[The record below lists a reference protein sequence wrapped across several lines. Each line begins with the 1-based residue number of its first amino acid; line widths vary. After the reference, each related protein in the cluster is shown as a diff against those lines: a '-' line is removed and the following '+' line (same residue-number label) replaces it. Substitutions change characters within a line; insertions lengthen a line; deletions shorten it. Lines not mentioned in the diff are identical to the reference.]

1 MRRAATVWLA
11 VSIGTTPLIVSGQ
24 PNDTSVLRRADSLT
38 VGDYCRL
45 ARRIVSDSAV
55 AAVLAG
61 NGGVARAHA
70 DVICTPQVSSLSL
83 LAVSGGKYAPLGTIA
98 RLDSTVERRVQR
110 EVVEAMR
117 RFRSL
122 TRDNAATRQVVALA
136 LGDSTNGEWI
146 VIVETARGIR
156 LVGTRDNALERLAR
170 YERKLGPTSP
180 RLNAPEVML
189 NYLAQRFMPGFRP
202 SPLGGPSPWE
212 IIASY
217 SPGYVT
223 FGEAESTVLP
233 VSASEFGLRFYL
245 FGDTFGKR
253 GTAGLFL
260 PSYFSFGVL
269 TASDRNGALVW
280 PWRGRER
287 SGAFVSWGTVK
298 VGYIDRDRG
307 TWLFSRQFQAVPF
320 VF

>member
-1 MRRAATVWLA
+1 MRLTAKWWLGVCLTA
-11 VSIGTTPLIVSGQ
+11 TPLILPGQ
-24 PNDTSVLRRADSLT
+24 PNDAPLLHRADSLT

-55 AAVLAG
+55 VAALAG
-61 NGGVARAHA
+61 NSGVARAHA
-70 DVICTPQVSSLSL
+70 DVICTTQMSSMSL

-98 RLDSTVERRVQR
+98 RLDTTVDRRVQR
-110 EVVEAMR
+110 DVVEAMR
-117 RFRSL
+117 GFRSL
-122 TRDNAATRQVVALA
+122 ARENASTRQVVATA
-136 LGDSTNGEWI
+136 LGDSSNGEWI
-146 VIVETARGIR
+146 IVAETARGMR
-156 LVGTRDNALERLAR
+156 LVGTRDNALERLAN

-180 RLNAPEVML
+180 RLNAPEVLL
-189 NYLAQRFMPGFRP
+189 NYLAQRFLPGFRP

-212 IIASY
+212 VVAAY

-223 FGEAESTVLP
+223 FGESESTVLP

-245 FGDTFGKR
+245 FGDAFGKS
-253 GTAGLFL
+253 GVAGLFF
-260 PSYFSFGVL
+260 PSYFSFGML

-287 SGAFVSWGTVK
+287 SGGFVSWGTIK